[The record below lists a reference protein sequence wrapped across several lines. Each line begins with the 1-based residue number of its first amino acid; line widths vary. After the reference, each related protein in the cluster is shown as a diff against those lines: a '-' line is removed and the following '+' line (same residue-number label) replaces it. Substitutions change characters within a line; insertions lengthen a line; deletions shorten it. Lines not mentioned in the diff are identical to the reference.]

1 MIEYYECMF
10 CGYIDSDQHY
20 CENCGSDD
28 MLLIENEEDDSE
40 VE

>member
-10 CGYIDSDQHY
+10 CGYVGDDTHI

-28 MLLIENEEDDSE
+28 LSFIEDGEDNDL
-40 VE
+40 